1 RRDARPRSGGSLEA
15 RGRRRC
21 PLRGDTTSL
30 RRMRLR
36 RPSQI
41 APSPNLLRAIVLARG
56 NLIPIFVHAAGGRKS
71 TPSIDRRSK
80 PLLEFEPAS
89 NRVPKDL
96 GPIDVPKSGHP
107 ALRGGV
113 DLEAHDLHK
122 PMILHAFL
130 KDCQTIRLPSPSMKR
145 KMESVRGQPTGRLE
159 NVHIVSGHASGPW
172 SREATPGPTSA
183 SWSRADTASEC

>member
-1 RRDARPRSGGSLEA
+1 TSVPVRLLLQRGLTCARIVDTTRPVDGTAERSRPRRPSGRERRDARTRSGGSLEA
-15 RGRRRC
+15 RGQRRC

-80 PLLEFEPAS
+80 PLLEFEPSS
-89 NRVPKDL
+89 N
-96 GPIDVPKSGHP
+96 
-107 ALRGGV
+107 
-113 DLEAHDLHK
+113 
-122 PMILHAFL
+122 
-130 KDCQTIRLPSPSMKR
+130 
-145 KMESVRGQPTGRLE
+145 
-159 NVHIVSGHASGPW
+159 
-172 SREATPGPTSA
+172 
-183 SWSRADTASEC
+183 